1 MSNNQ
6 TSDVG
11 FQVPVGSPLI
21 GSIISYGCIVDPN
34 SPPPDG
40 WLLCDGSA
48 VSRATYDA
56 LFKVIGTLHGTGDG
70 VHTFNLPDYRG
81 RFQRGVDDG
90 TGRDPDAS
98 SRKAAHTGGATG
110 DSVASIQDRATG
122 LPVGKDNTFITTSD
136 NRHWHTVNHL
146 PTSSSWYE
154 IAGSHYAR
162 WNSNSVDSSSNG
174 EHTHTIDGGGDEDTC
189 PINLYVNM
197 LIYYGVR
204 A

>member
-1 MSNNQ
+1 MSR
-6 TSDVG
+6 T
-11 FQVPVGSPLI
+11 
-21 GSIISYGCIVDPN
+21 
-34 SPPPDG
+34 
-40 WLLCDGSA
+40 
-48 VSRATYDA
+48 TYDA

-70 VHTFNLPDYRG
+70 VNTFNLPDYRG

-110 DSVASIQDRATG
+110 DSVASIQDRGTG
-122 LPVGKDNTFITTSD
+122 VPTGKENTFITTSD

-146 PTSSSWYE
+146 PTSSSWYQ

-162 WNSNSVDSSSNG
+162 WNSDSVDSSSNG

-189 PINLYVNM
+189 PVNLYVNM